1 MSRAGWPYY
10 ARPRLGLTA
19 EVTAAE
25 VTSVL
30 ARLRELGVPESIEWV
45 HDNTPSLRE
54 AAVAAGFEVE
64 DYPLLVLDGDPVE
77 RQSPVDVR
85 RLGPDDPEL
94 AARPRGHPRR
104 LRPGRHDRPVRRR
117 SPSGTPR

>member
-1 MSRAGWPYY
+1 M
-10 ARPRLGLTA
+10 
-19 EVTAAE
+19 
-25 VTSVL
+25 L

-45 HDNTPSLRE
+45 HDNTPSLRA
-54 AAVAAGFEVE
+54 AAVAAGVEVE

-85 RLGPDDPEL
+85 RLGPDDAEL
-94 AARPRGHPRR
+94 AARPRGRSTSASTRTTPR
-104 LRPGRHDRPVRRR
+104 PAPRR